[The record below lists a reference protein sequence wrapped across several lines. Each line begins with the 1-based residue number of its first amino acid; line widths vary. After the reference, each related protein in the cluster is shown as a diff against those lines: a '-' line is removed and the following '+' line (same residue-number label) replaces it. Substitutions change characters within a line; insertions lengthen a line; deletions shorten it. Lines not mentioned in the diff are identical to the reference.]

1 MMSAERLS
9 LVAPC
14 GIDCGICEL
23 YTCRADARLFS
34 ALMLRGIPMDKIP
47 CDGCRSIEGNCPVIK
62 EECETYKCV
71 AEKKV
76 EFCSGC
82 SEFPCVKLHPSSK
95 RADVLPHN
103 MKVYNL
109 CTIKR
114 EGVEAFVEKSS
125 EIKKRYYTG
134 IMEIGKGPQLVD

>member
-1 MMSAERLS
+1 MMSPERLN

-34 ALMLRGIPMDKIP
+34 VLTARGIPVEKIP
-47 CDGCRSIEGNCPVIK
+47 CDGCRPIAGRCPIIK
-62 EECETYKCV
+62 EDCETYKCV
-71 AEKKV
+71 MEKKV
-76 EFCSGC
+76 EFCFEC

-95 RADVLPHN
+95 RAEVLPHN
-103 MKVYNL
+103 MKVFNL

-114 EGVEAFVEKSS
+114 DGVEAFVEKSS
-125 EIKKRYYTG
+125 GIKKRYYAG
-134 IMEIGKGPQLVD
+134 IMEIGKGPQIED